1 MARAFCAFFVDLRKK
16 QGLPMPGKEV
26 KMPIKWSATKVSE
39 AMDEVEAQVLL
50 GNQFIAEAKAKAQ
63 EAKKIANL
71 PQYVEQRVNRLI
83 DQLDR
88 LESIKDAIESV
99 RKDIPDGAM
108 ETEQESSKHGSTQSL
123 M

>member
-1 MARAFCAFFVDLRKK
+1 
-16 QGLPMPGKEV
+16 
-26 KMPIKWSATKVSE
+26 MPIKWSAVKVSE
-39 AMDEVEAQVLL
+39 AMDKVEAQVLL
-50 GNQFIAEAKAKAQ
+50 ADQFIAEAKTKVEA
-63 EAKKIANL
+63 AKKLPNL
-71 PQYVEQRVNRLI
+71 PQYMEQRLSRLI

-88 LESIKDAIESV
+88 MDYIKSAIETV